1 MEVGDGVA
9 GLKHGYDAGVFLGVG
24 VGHVHNLEA
33 ELETGTSFV
42 TAKFD
47 PDLLFWDHSIMP
59 SELSKPMCVLC
70 AIKAYFIETL
80 GPVILVEQLF
90 HLCYKIGVVRKWSWS
105 EFLPSSLHWEG
116 EQHSFTEDLSSHQ
129 LTAGFPEVS
138 LTLYLYTPYLEPS
151 TLYIVYNIALSVTSF
166 YFTVSGFVGCSK
178 GDGDL
183 TSLRGCAGQGFS
195 LVCEVV
201 SSLSLLFLTA

>member
-59 SELSKPMCVLC
+59 SELSKPMCVL
-70 AIKAYFIETL
+70 ETL

-138 LTLYLYTPYLEPS
+138 LTLYLYTP
-151 TLYIVYNIALSVTSF
+151 LSHLH
-166 YFTVSGFVGCSK
+166 CI
-178 GDGDL
+178 L
-183 TSLRGCAGQGFS
+183 CIILRFQ
-195 LVCEVV
+195 
-201 SSLSLLFLTA
+201 